1 MTASARRHRVP
12 VLVAA
17 LLLLGVHAGM
27 AVAQQ
32 QRGTVTGEIV
42 EARTQRPLA
51 GVQVSVPGT
60 GVGSL
65 SNAAGRF
72 MLVNVPAG
80 ETTVRARLIGYR
92 AEDRVVNVREGES
105 VSISFELQQEALAL
119 DEVVVTGTAGQARR
133 REVGNSIAQL
143 NLNEV
148 TEPVAQM
155 DNLLQGRA
163 AGVTVMENTGMAG
176 AGAQIRLRG
185 ANSVTMSNQPLI
197 YVDGVRLRSDGYPLN
212 NPPVGFV
219 GRSGNVQASPFN
231 DINPADIERVEI
243 IKGAAATTLYGTEA
257 AAGVIQIFTRRG
269 ATGRPTWT
277 AQVDQ
282 GFARLLPFGVDG
294 EPTAT
299 GARPEYLFIDPWL
312 RNGYR
317 QRYSLSV
324 GGGAPDL
331 QYFISGSW
339 EDLEGVLPNDW
350 EEKFNVR
357 GNFTVGLLPSLQFQ
371 WNTAYTNHDI
381 QNTPAGNN
389 AHGLTLNAYRRDR
402 NYFQSEDI
410 QVINQILDYEILTFN
425 DRFVSGATMTYAPR
439 TDFTH
444 RVTVGYDL
452 ATSELRNLRP
462 FGFLDLTGFLSNQRW
477 SNASLTADYVG
488 SLDLR
493 LTPELRT
500 NLAWGGQSIT
510 NEETSVTG
518 YAENFP
524 GPGVPT
530 LSSGATRLSFED
542 RIRVINAGLF
552 AQVLV
557 DFRDRYFLT
566 AGLRVDGNSA
576 FGEDFG
582 LQPYPK
588 VSASY
593 VISEEAFWP
602 EALGQM
608 KLRAAYGHAGRA
620 PGAFDAVR
628 TWDPVGWGAQP
639 AFRPLNVGNPVLGP
653 ERTAETEVGFDASF
667 FEDRLGVDFTWY
679 NQRTSDA
686 LFNVR
691 QIPSRGFLESQLEN
705 VGELQNRG
713 IELTTNA
720 VLIRMPRFE
729 WDVGVNISTNF
740 SKVLSLG
747 GAPAFSLGDFGWII
761 EGQPAPVIRAH
772 LITNPDAIADPIIE
786 EDHIYGPNLPTHT
799 IAVRTGLQLPRGI
812 GFNVRGEYQ
821 GGHYMYDGAS
831 LNALNRGVR
840 WPTCFDAYPLIDAGQ
855 LDQLTARQRMWCI
868 QANARDHWFVYP
880 ADFFKLREVTLTAP
894 VPFQIPGASSAQ
906 LTLSGRNVWRWLNSD
921 FPIFDPEIVRFGLSE
936 SQVRSV
942 WEHIPPPAVFT
953 ASLRLVF

>member
-1 MTASARRHRVP
+1 MTGRARRQRIG
-12 VLVAA
+12 VLAVA
-17 LLLLGVHAGM
+17 LLLLGLHVQVVG
-27 AVAQQ
+27 AQQ
-32 QRGTVTGEIV
+32 ERGTVTGEIV
-42 EARTQRPLA
+42 DSRTQRPLS
-51 GVQVSVPGT
+51 GVQVMVPGT
-60 GVGSL
+60 GIGAL

-72 MLVNVPAG
+72 LLVNVPAG

-92 AEDRVVNVREGES
+92 AEERTVTVRAGETANAT
-105 VSISFELQQEALAL
+105 FELHQEALAL

-143 NLNEV
+143 NLADV
-148 TEPVAQM
+148 AEPVADM

-185 ANSVTMSNQPLI
+185 GNSVTMSNQPLI

-219 GRSGNVQASPFN
+219 GRSGNVQASPLN

-269 ATGRPTWT
+269 ATGRPSWT

-282 GFARLLPFGVDG
+282 GFARLRPFGVDG
-294 EPTAT
+294 DPTPT

-312 RNGYR
+312 RDGHR

-324 GGGAPDL
+324 GGGAPEL

-350 EEKFNVR
+350 EQKLNVR
-357 GNFTVGLLPSLQFQ
+357 GNFTVSLMPSLQFQ
-371 WNTAYTNHDI
+371 WNTSYTNHDI

-402 NYFQSEDI
+402 NYFQSENIDTI
-410 QVINQILDYEILTFN
+410 SQILDYDIFTYN
-425 DRFVSGATMTYAPR
+425 DRFVTGATATYAPR
-439 TDFTH
+439 TNFTH
-444 RVTVGYDL
+444 RFTVGYDL

-462 FGFLDLTGFLSNQRW
+462 YHFLDLGGFLSNQRW
-477 SNASLTADYVG
+477 SNASITADYVG

-493 LTPELRT
+493 LTPDLRA

-510 NEETSVTG
+510 NEESSVTG

-524 GPGVPT
+524 GPGIPT

-552 AQVLV
+552 AQALF

-566 AGLRVDGNSA
+566 VGLRVDGNSA
-576 FGEDFG
+576 FGQDFG

-593 VISEEAFWP
+593 VISDEPFWP
-602 EALGQM
+602 EMLGQM

-628 TWDPVGWGAQP
+628 TWDPIGWGGQP
-639 AFRPLNVGNPVLGP
+639 AFQPLNVGNPVLGP

-667 FEDRLGVDFTWY
+667 LDDRLGLDFTWY
-679 NQRTSDA
+679 HQHTTNA

-691 QIPSRGFLESQLEN
+691 QIPSRGFLETQLEN
-705 VGELQNRG
+705 VGELENRG
-713 IELTTNA
+713 IELAANA
-720 VLIRMPRFE
+720 VLIRTPSFG
-729 WDVGVNISTNF
+729 WDVGVNLSTNH

-747 GAPAFSLGDFGWII
+747 GAPEFSLGDFGWII

-772 LITNPDAIADPIIE
+772 FITNPNEIADPVVE
-786 EDHIYGPNLPTHT
+786 QDHIYGPNLPTHT
-799 IAVRTGLQLPRGI
+799 IAVRTGVQLPRGI
-812 GFNVRGEYQ
+812 ALNVRGEYQ

-831 LNALNRGVR
+831 LNALNRGVE
-840 WPTCFDAYPLIDAGQ
+840 WPTCFDAYPLIAAGQ
-855 LDQLTARQRMWCI
+855 HDQLTARQRMWCI
-868 QANARDHWFVYP
+868 QQNARADWFVYP

-906 LTLSGRNVWRWLNSD
+906 LTLSGRNVWRWLNSE

-942 WEHIPPPAVFT
+942 WEHIPPPAIYT
-953 ASLRLVF
+953 ASLRLTF